1 MLVSFR
7 IFTHEIEFCPV
18 NNMEA
23 EIVSVISILKKRSV
37 IKRSTRKILT
47 QYSASL
53 CPGGCCTMNYSG
65 LGLGI

>member
-1 MLVSFR
+1 
-7 IFTHEIEFCPV
+7 
-18 NNMEA
+18 MEA
-23 EIVSVISILKKRSV
+23 ETVSVVSILKKRSV
-37 IKRSTRKILT
+37 IKRSTRKIPT

>member
-1 MLVSFR
+1 MRLNFAQ
-7 IFTHEIEFCPV
+7 V

-23 EIVSVISILKKRSV
+23 ETVSVVSILKKRSV
-37 IKRSTRKILT
+37 IKRSTRKIPT